1 MTKERYYDEVR
12 NNYTDGNFTYID
24 AWEHDKDEGHTVA
37 VVHGTGDVFYIPGY
51 RIDSLVEEAIDEVI
65 DKIKQ
70 RQ

>member
-37 VVHGTGDVFYIPGY
+37 VVHGTGDVFYIP
-51 RIDSLVEEAIDEVI
+51 
-65 DKIKQ
+65 
-70 RQ
+70 